1 MQVVVLY
8 DISPMAVMVTRKGK
22 HWYEFITSLCALI
35 GCGNVDIGYFGNPK
49 CWRKLPNVL
58 KIEEIGSTVQ

>member
-1 MQVVVLY
+1 MCYTFCPVSNIHEMQVVVLY

-35 GCGNVDIGYFGNPK
+35 GCGNLSGLINPL
-49 CWRKLPNVL
+49 RY
-58 KIEEIGSTVQ
+58 